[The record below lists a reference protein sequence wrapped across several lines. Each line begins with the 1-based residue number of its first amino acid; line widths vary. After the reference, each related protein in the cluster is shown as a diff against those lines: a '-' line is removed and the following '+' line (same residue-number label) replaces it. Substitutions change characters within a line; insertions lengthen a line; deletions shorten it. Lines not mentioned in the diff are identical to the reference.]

1 MCVRCTCVCEWHC
14 AYRDQQT
21 ACGVKFPSLLS
32 AGVAGVSHCAW
43 LFPVFRPFSLSV
55 TSTYQAF
62 VFLSVFL
69 VFVLF
74 FLVYPEFSLCILRPL
89 DSECFQHFVSLCP
102 STPYHSC
109 AVPSVS
115 VCLVTCS
122 PSCSWA
128 PYVSRGTC
136 FVPRLGC
143 AFTGFSIW
151 FLFSILMEPFT
162 GQLGSSSC
170 VD

>member
-1 MCVRCTCVCEWHC
+1 MCVRCTCVWVTLCIRRS
-14 AYRDQQT
+14 A

-32 AGVAGVSHCAW
+32 AGVAGVCHLAW

-74 FLVYPEFSLCILRPL
+74 YPEFSLCILRPL
-89 DSECFQHFVSLCP
+89 DCFQHFVSLCP
-102 STPYHSC
+102 STPYLSR

-115 VCLVTCS
+115 VFLVACS

-162 GQLGSSSC
+162 GQLGSFSC

>member
-1 MCVRCTCVCEWHC
+1 MCVRCTCVWVTLCIQRS
-14 AYRDQQT
+14 AD
-21 ACGVKFPSLLS
+21 SLWSQIPVS
-32 AGVAGVSHCAW
+32 AERWGSRRVPPCLAV
-43 LFPVFRPFSLSV
+43 PRLSV

-74 FLVYPEFSLCILRPL
+74 FLVYLEFSLCILRPL
-89 DSECFQHFVSLCP
+89 DSVCFQHFVSNCP
-102 STPYHSC
+102 STPYLSC
-109 AVPSVS
+109 AVPSVF
-115 VCLVTCS
+115 VFLVECI